1 MASEKSEEVYQLL
14 IRRGFPEELCRE
26 IAYHQMSTDYTAG
39 RMAGYL
45 RRMPDKLSVEEV
57 VDEMLAILSDRN
69 RFVAKHQSEQAQAAI
84 TDFYQNGRNGQ

>member
-1 MASEKSEEVYQLL
+1 MASEKSAEVFRLL
-14 IRRGFPEELCRE
+14 MKRGFTEELCRE
-26 IAYHQMSTDYTAG
+26 IAYHQLNTDYTAG

-45 RRMPDKLSVEEV
+45 SRMPEKLSVEEV

-84 TDFYQNGRNGQ
+84 SDFYRNGRD